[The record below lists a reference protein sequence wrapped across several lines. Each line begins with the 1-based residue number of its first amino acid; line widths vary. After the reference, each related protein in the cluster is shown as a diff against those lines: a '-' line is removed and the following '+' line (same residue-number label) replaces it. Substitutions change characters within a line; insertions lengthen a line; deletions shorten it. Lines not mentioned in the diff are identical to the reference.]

1 MIIETTAKTLRILGA
16 AAGLALLGSAW
27 AQSDAAATKFLSDAV
42 RGNIAEVKMGELALQ
57 RGRSKEVRDFGET
70 LVDDH
75 TMGLQKT
82 SALAKTLGVIPPTEP
97 SADAIKKHESLSKLS
112 GDDFDRAFASHM
124 VMAHEQAIAKY
135 SEAARDGANP
145 QVAELAND
153 ALATLQEHLETAQE
167 IENAFRT

>member
-1 MIIETTAKTLRILGA
+1 MTNATVRTLRLLGA

-57 RGRSKEVRDFGET
+57 RGKSKAVRDFGET

-82 SALAKTLGVIPPTEP
+82 SALAKTLGVSPPTET
-97 SADAIKKHESLSKLS
+97 SADAIKKHEALSKLS
-112 GDDFDRAFASHM
+112 GDDFDRAFASYM
-124 VMAHEQAIAKY
+124 VMAHQQEIAKY
-135 SEAARDGANP
+135 TEAARDGSNAD
-145 QVAELAND
+145 VAELAKD
-153 ALATLQEHLETAQE
+153 ALPMLQEHLEHAQT
-167 IENAFRT
+167 IENELKT

>member
-1 MIIETTAKTLRILGA
+1 
-16 AAGLALLGSAW
+16 
-27 AQSDAAATKFLSDAV
+27 
-42 RGNIAEVKMGELALQ
+42 
-57 RGRSKEVRDFGET
+57 
-70 LVDDH
+70 
-75 TMGLQKT
+75 
-82 SALAKTLGVIPPTEP
+82 
-97 SADAIKKHESLSKLS
+97 
-112 GDDFDRAFASHM
+112 